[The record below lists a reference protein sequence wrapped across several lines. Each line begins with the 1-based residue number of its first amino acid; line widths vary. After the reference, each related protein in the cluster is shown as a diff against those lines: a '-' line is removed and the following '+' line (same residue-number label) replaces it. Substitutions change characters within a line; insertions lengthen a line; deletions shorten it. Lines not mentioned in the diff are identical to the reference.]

1 MERKTADMQTIF
13 SKLTEQNKQMLV
25 LIAKSIKMMQD
36 TEHQNYKLAM
46 KGRN

>member
-1 MERKTADMQTIF
+1 MERKTADMQVIF

-25 LIAKSIKMMQD
+25 LIAKSIKMTQG